1 MGGGGKG
8 KNVIKP
14 VTAVFHAVTHALGW
28 ETGERH
34 GYLSLWEQIRRIW
47 VKLQVMWL
55 RWKIVYG
62 EKLRPILEKLEK
74 LRKFYEEKIKPWL
87 QKLDK
92 WLSNF
97 IKAYLAWKILI
108 ERKINYIFEV
118 IENFLVPKVR
128 WLDNVLRHTQQIV
141 SVVSKKLA
149 SQIEKVRNTIYKYTI
164 DKIYETERKIVRY
177 VHQIFV
183 PVDKFV
189 YGLKALKEKHIDPL
203 AQGLKGLSEDISK
216 IIDKQ
221 GKPRPTFSA
230 DVVETGL
237 IEFWDEYLRTT
248 PTPHVIV
255 GPPLVEIDEIYKE
268 LEATTS
274 EDPEKLPDEEKEI
287 YEALEEEVAGF

>member
-14 VTAVFHAVTHALGW
+14 VTAVFHAVRHALGW
-28 ETGERH
+28 EVGEKH
-34 GYLSLWEQIRRIW
+34 GYFSLWGHIKKVW
-47 VKLQVMWL
+47 TKLQVMWL
-55 RWKIVYG
+55 KWKLYL
-62 EKLRPILEKLEK
+62 EDKLRPIIDKLEK
-74 LRKFYEEKIKPWL
+74 LRKWYEKHIKPWL

-92 WLSNF
+92 ALSNF
-97 IKAYLAWKILI
+97 IKVYLAWKILI

-221 GKPRPTFSA
+221 GKPRPTFAA
-230 DVVETGL
+230 DTVETGL
-237 IEFWDEYLRTT
+237 REFWDEYLRTT

-274 EDPEKLPDEEKEI
+274 DDPEKLPLEEKEI

>member
-14 VTAVFHAVTHALGW
+14 VTAVFHAVRHALGW
-28 ETGERH
+28 EVGERH
-34 GYLSLWEQIRRIW
+34 GYFSLWGHIKKVWI
-47 VKLQVMWL
+47 KLQVMWL

-203 AQGLKGLSEDISK
+203 AQGLKGLEEDIDK
-216 IIDKQ
+216 IIDKD
-221 GKPRPTFSA
+221 GAPRPIFSMN
-230 DVVETGL
+230 VLSTGWK
-237 IEFWDEYLRTT
+237 EFWEEYLRFH
-248 PTPHVIV
+248 PTPYVV
-255 GPPLVEIDEIYKE
+255 TPPPPVEVDEIYIE
-268 LEATTS
+268 LEAIS
-274 EDPEKLPDEEKEI
+274 PDDPNKLPPEEKEI